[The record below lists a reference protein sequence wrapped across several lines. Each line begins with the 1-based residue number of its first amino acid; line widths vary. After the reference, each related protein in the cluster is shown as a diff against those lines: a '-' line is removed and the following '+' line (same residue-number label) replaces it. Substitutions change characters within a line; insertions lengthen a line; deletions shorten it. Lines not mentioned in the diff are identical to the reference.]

1 MVPPSVH
8 CESMGLTACAG
19 VVVPEAD
26 GFVEVFAVDVEDAFV
41 PAVGADAA
49 VDGVDR
55 FACAEFVDGAEGQDE
70 RL

>member
-1 MVPPSVH
+1 LFVPLLV
-8 CESMGLTACAG
+8 AG

-26 GFVEVFAVDVEDAFV
+26 GFVEACAVDVEDAFV
-41 PAVGADAA
+41 SAVGADAA

>member
-1 MVPPSVH
+1 MV
-8 CESMGLTACAG
+8 AG

-26 GFVEVFAVDVEDAFV
+26 GFVEASAVDVENAFV

-49 VDGVDR
+49 VDSVVR

>member
-1 MVPPSVH
+1 MV
-8 CESMGLTACAG
+8 AG

-55 FACAEFVDGAEGQDE
+55 FACAEFVDSAEGQDE

>member
-1 MVPPSVH
+1 MV
-8 CESMGLTACAG
+8 AG

-26 GFVEVFAVDVEDAFV
+26 GFVEASAVDVEDAFV

-49 VDGVDR
+49 VDSVVR

>member
-1 MVPPSVH
+1 MV
-8 CESMGLTACAG
+8 AG

-26 GFVEVFAVDVEDAFV
+26 GFVEASAVDVEDASV
-41 PAVGADAA
+41 PAIGADAA

>member
-1 MVPPSVH
+1 LFVPLIV
-8 CESMGLTACAG
+8 AG

-26 GFVEVFAVDVEDAFV
+26 GFVEASAVDVEDAFV

-49 VDGVDR
+49 VDGVVR
-55 FACAEFVDGAEGQDE
+55 FAGSEVVDGAEGQDE

>member
-1 MVPPSVH
+1 MV
-8 CESMGLTACAG
+8 AG

-26 GFVEVFAVDVEDAFV
+26 GLVEVFVVDVEDASV

-55 FACAEFVDGAEGQDE
+55 FAG
-70 RL
+70 

>member
-1 MVPPSVH
+1 MV
-8 CESMGLTACAG
+8 AG

-26 GFVEVFAVDVEDAFV
+26 GFFEVFAVDVENASV

-55 FACAEFVDGAEGQDE
+55 LAGSEVVDGAEGQDE
-70 RL
+70 RP